1 MNTTMTVEE
10 TFSVL
15 NRQFGV
21 MNIKQLNEL
30 PPVKD
35 DIVSTGIMGLDIALG
50 VGGVKKGS
58 IVEIYGSESGGKTT
72 LALQLCKQYQKDKP
86 VLYIDTE
93 RTLTRE
99 TIESMG
105 IKDKN
110 FYLMHVDNLEMALE
124 VCKTVA
130 LNGAFGAIVID
141 SLAGLAPRAQIDGNV
156 GDSHV
161 GLFSRIMSDAL
172 SVLTPFLD
180 NSGCTLIVINQL
192 REKVGVMFGNPETTT
207 GGRALKF
214 YSSVRLDVRRIESL
228 KQGGEVIGNRT
239 RVKVV
244 KNKIAPPFKEAE
256 FDIMFG
262 EGISVVGDIL
272 DLAAE
277 NNIINKSGAW
287 YAYEGN
293 KIGQGRENAK
303 QYLRDNPA
311 VCTEVERKVRELF
324 NLEADSAE
332 GAETVS
338 EEGKKAE
345 KEKTKAEKA
354 KTEK

>member
-1 MNTTMTVEE
+1 MKNGGKITMSTAMTVEE
-10 TFSVL
+10 TFSYL
-15 NRQFGV
+15 TRQYGTLS
-21 MNIKQLNEL
+21 IKQLSEL
-30 PPVKD
+30 SPLKD

-50 VGGVKKGS
+50 VGGIKKGS
-58 IVEIYGSESGGKTT
+58 IVEIYAPESAGKTT
-72 LALQLCKQYQKDKP
+72 LALQMCKQHQKEKP

-93 RTLTRE
+93 RTLTKE
-99 TIESMG
+99 TIEMMG
-105 IKDKN
+105 IKEKN
-110 FYLMHVDNLEMALE
+110 FYLMHVDSLEQALGA
-124 VCKTVA
+124 CKTVA
-130 LNGAFGAIVID
+130 QSGTFSAVVID
-141 SLAGLAPRAQIDGNV
+141 SLAGLAPKAQIDGDI

-161 GLFSRIMSDAL
+161 GLSARIMSDAL

-180 NSGCTLIVINQL
+180 NSGCTLIVINQI
-192 REKVGVMFGNPETTT
+192 REKVGIMFGNPETTT

-272 DLAAE
+272 DLAAS
-277 NNIINKSGAW
+277 NNIVNKSGAW

-293 KIGQGRENAK
+293 KIGLGRENAK
-303 QYLRDNPA
+303 QYLKDNPA
-311 VCTEVERKVRELF
+311 ECKKIMTKLKKVSKI
-324 NLEADSAE
+324 A
-332 GAETVS
+332 
-338 EEGKKAE
+338 
-345 KEKTKAEKA
+345 
-354 KTEK
+354 